1 MDKFFHTRF
10 RCAPGHVPCLCSNF
24 TPDFISMSCRLP
36 KRPSPNPPETRQEE
50 PSRFVRHAGGRTAN
64 NLACTTADVT
74 ELHRQDLNGSKS
86 SRKKKKKKDYR
97 KLAGPQSNDANG
109 TNRNHPSAKE
119 CKCGKRPIWLAH
131 MSSLLVSDTGKRA
144 WGKWKLGQINK
155 DKIEKSGI
163 STTG

>member
-1 MDKFFHTRF
+1 ME
-10 RCAPGHVPCLCSNF
+10 ANL
-24 TPDFISMSCRLP
+24 
-36 KRPSPNPPETRQEE
+36 Q
-50 PSRFVRHAGGRTAN
+50 GR
-64 NLACTTADVT
+64 
-74 ELHRQDLNGSKS
+74 
-86 SRKKKKKKDYR
+86 KKKKKDYR

-109 TNRNHPSAKE
+109 TNRNRPSAKE

-155 DKIEKSGI
+155 DKIEKGGI